1 MLITFL
7 NPLFHLIFRKPPY
20 KNRTERILNTNPN
33 QKKMQEK
40 NSRYVQKQGNWLRIN
55 NTDQYCKKTKVIRL
69 FSVQSVIG
77 IPAYEELLNSWT
89 A

>member
-33 QKKMQEK
+33 KKKSKKKIHDTFK
-40 NSRYVQKQGNWLRIN
+40 NKA
-55 NTDQYCKKTKVIRL
+55 TDCALIIQIGTVKKKVIRL
-69 FSVQSVIG
+69 FSIQSVIS
-77 IPAYEELLNSWT
+77 IPAYKELLNSWT